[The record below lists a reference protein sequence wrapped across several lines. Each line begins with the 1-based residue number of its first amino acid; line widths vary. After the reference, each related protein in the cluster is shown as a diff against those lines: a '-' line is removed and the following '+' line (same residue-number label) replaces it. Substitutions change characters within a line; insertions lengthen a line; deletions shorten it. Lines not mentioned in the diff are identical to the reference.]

1 MSHITFDYSKV
12 LESFAGQHE
21 IDFLQGQVTEAD
33 KLLREGTGP
42 GQISWVGLIF
52 QKTMIKMNLHVS

>member
-21 IDFLQGQVTEAD
+21 IDFYKAKSQRPTSYCVKELDQV
-33 KLLREGTGP
+33 
-42 GQISWVGLIF
+42 QISWAGLIF
-52 QKTMIKMNLHVS
+52 RKL

>member
-21 IDFLQGQVTEAD
+21 IDFYKAKSQRPTSYCVKELDQV
-33 KLLREGTGP
+33 
-42 GQISWVGLIF
+42 QISWAGLIF